1 MAVFR
6 STKIEI
12 LNKEQITVVFLWENI
27 DVEQLIQDVV
37 STAKNITEKNGNK
50 LKLVL
55 GENLGNMYA
64 DVPKVRQVLINL
76 LGNAAKFTEDGVISL
91 SVEKVKNQKL
101 KNDKNQDSGLL
112 NNEENYIVFRVI
124 DTGIGTREKELK
136 NIFQPFTEPDTY
148 TLRYLNTGLGLAI
161 CKSLCERMGAEITV
175 KSESLKGSM
184 FTVWFPENVLI

>member
-1 MAVFR
+1 M
-6 STKIEI
+6 
-12 LNKEQITVVFLWENI
+12 
-27 DVEQLIQDVV
+27 
-37 STAKNITEKNGNK
+37 
-50 LKLVL
+50 KLVL

-64 DVPKVRQVLINL
+64 DVQKVRQVLINL
-76 LGNAAKFTEDGVISL
+76 LNNAANFTKDGVITL

-112 NNEENYIVFRVI
+112 NNEENYIAFRVI

-136 NIFQPFTEPDTY
+136 NIFQPFIRPD
-148 TLRYLNTGLGLAI
+148 RYNARHLNTGLGLAI